1 MVQQAGIF
9 ELRFYKIAHGREGD
23 MLARVQQDW
32 NVLFPRHGIRPL
44 GCWTAVSAKTLPMFV
59 YITPFKDMAD
69 REACWAGF
77 YADTDWHE
85 ARTRTNAGSELV
97 ERYDICFVRGLGDF
111 SRPAARPGEID
122 EIVLHQTLVGKGGPA
137 GQALLTSETPAA
149 VRAGATA
156 IGHFDVINGIE
167 LPGAVSFLRWPDW
180 ETRKASVATIEA
192 DEALRAERNE
202 QRKTYGAT
210 LVGGATSYLLNPV
223 EVDWQ

>member
-77 YADTDWHE
+77 YGDTDWHE

-97 ERYDICFVRGLGDF
+97 ERYDICFVRGLG
-111 SRPAARPGEID
+111 
-122 EIVLHQTLVGKGGPA
+122 GG
-137 GQALLTSETPAA
+137 GGGGAA
-149 VRAGATA
+149 VADGSGDDHAGPGTA
-156 IGHFDVINGIE
+156 
-167 LPGAVSFLRWPDW
+167 S
-180 ETRKASVATIEA
+180 K
-192 DEALRAERNE
+192 
-202 QRKTYGAT
+202 
-210 LVGGATSYLLNPV
+210 NPWTKV
-223 EVDWQ
+223 VHGSGSKHV